1 MEFMQAFY
9 ISFIGLLSGLPPGG
23 FEEGAV
29 EDDVGLVLLVLS
41 PGVVEGTGLVGGV
54 LPPEDELPPDVGWV
68 VGASVL
74 PDGVLLPAGDVV
86 WPSCVELGAVVGW
99 VPPVELGDG
108 AVWEPPVELGA
119 GALVGP
125 MAVNFSYKKK

>member
-9 ISFIGLLSGLPPGG
+9 ISFIGLLPGLPPGG

-29 EDDVGLVLLVLS
+29 EDEAGLVLLVLS
-41 PGVVEGTGLVGGV
+41 PGVVEGRGLVGGV

-74 PDGVLLPAGDVV
+74 PDVVLLPAGVV

-99 VPPVELGDG
+99 APPVELGAG
-108 AVWEPPVELGA
+108 VVWEPPVELGA

-125 MAVNFSYKKK
+125 MAVIFSYKKK